1 MFRQRMRIF
10 FTKEGLSKFLG
21 HHDLMRLFERA
32 LRRVGLPLVFSAGF
46 NPRPQISFPVA
57 LALGVE
63 SKAEILEVELD
74 RWVSPRRVK
83 ESLERELPEGIG
95 IASVQSVN
103 FREKA
108 KVIGTQFCVEI
119 DAVPEDFEARLDAF
133 LAKDEAYVERVSK
146 SGKKR
151 INVREYVAYA
161 RLVGGSLHLGLRTSP
176 TGSVRPQE
184 VLSALL
190 ECPAEKL
197 PALRLTRTSLQLAAS
212 PHQ

>member
-1 MFRQRMRIF
+1 M
-10 FTKEGLSKFLG
+10 GLAAPG
-21 HHDLMRLFERA
+21 
-32 LRRVGLPLVFSAGF
+32 
-46 NPRPQISFPVA
+46 
-57 LALGVE
+57 
-63 SKAEILEVELD
+63 
-74 RWVSPRRVK
+74 
-83 ESLERELPEGIG
+83 EREP
-95 IASVQSVN
+95 
-103 FREKA
+103 A